1 MTYLIIALTAIVSYL
16 IGSVN
21 FSILLSKML
30 SGKDI
35 REKRFGKCGCN
46 EYAKNIRQENGY
58 YNTVA

>member
-30 SGKDI
+30 SG
-35 REKRFGKCGCN
+35 
-46 EYAKNIRQENGY
+46 
-58 YNTVA
+58 

>member
-30 SGKDI
+30 SPAPVVRMI
-35 REKRFGKCGCN
+35 
-46 EYAKNIRQENGY
+46 
-58 YNTVA
+58 T